1 MAVKNVG
8 RNLRRSAI
16 TGAAILFGVAAVLVL
31 YGFSK
36 GTQVVMTNDVVQ
48 GRTGALQVH
57 RKGYVENIESSPLQL
72 SMPAGDE
79 VMARIRA
86 VPGVTGVTGRIQ
98 FQGLVS
104 NGSAQTMFVGRGVDV
119 ATEKLACPN
128 TEAVVMEGGRALRTG
143 DENAALL
150 GYELSQSFHIA
161 PGQSVTVQSSSP
173 EGRSNAIDVK
183 VLGNTTST
191 FPFENKRVLTVPLAT
206 AQALLGLEGRVTEY
220 AVGIARLEQLEQ
232 VATGVRAALGPEYE
246 VHTWSE
252 LQPFVRDVIARQTLV
267 LGSIGFVLFVIVLT
281 GIINTMLMSVFER
294 VREIGTML
302 AVGVRRAQVMGLFI
316 LEAGVIG
323 LFGGVLGAS
332 LGRLILFVF
341 YQRGIPIQLA
351 GSSGKAMLRPEVSL
365 QFTLTAVAVAVV
377 GALVASAWP
386 AWRASRLN
394 PVDALRNA

>member
-8 RNLRRSAI
+8 RNFRRSAI

-31 YGFSK
+31 YGFAK

-57 RKGYVENIESSPLQL
+57 RTGYVENIESSPLEL
-72 SMPAGDE
+72 NMPSGDE

-86 VPGVTGVTGRIQ
+86 VPGVSGVTGRIQ

-128 TEAVVMEGGRALRTG
+128 TESVVMEGGRPLHVG

-150 GYELSQSFHIA
+150 GYELSQSFHLA

-220 AVGIARLEQLEQ
+220 AVGVERLEQLEQ
-232 VATGVRAALGPEYE
+232 VATGVRAALGPDYE

-323 LFGGVLGAS
+323 LFGGVLGAG

-365 QFTLTAVAVAVV
+365 QFTLTAVAVAVL